1 MQALWIFVVIWAA
14 MIAHSFWE
22 ASVEGRNAWDKNKYG
37 WKIRFAKNLSLT
49 RYHFW
54 LFVVYLPL
62 ILIVL
67 PLVVHGF
74 SKELFGI
81 LLSAYFS
88 GMVIEDFFWFVVNT
102 EISFKDAWNPNFASY
117 YPWIGFGKYKIPLL
131 YIIGIVLAILFWIFL
146 VR

>member
-1 MQALWIFVVIWAA
+1 MQTLNIFLIIWLA

-37 WKIRFAKNLSLT
+37 WKWQITKNLSLT

-54 LFVVYLPL
+54 LFFIYLPL
-62 ILIVL
+62 LIVVL
-67 PLVVHGF
+67 PLVIAGY
-74 SKELFGI
+74 STKLLGI

-102 EISFKDAWNPNFASY
+102 EVKFKEAWNPKFASY
-117 YPWIGFGKYKIPLL
+117 YPWLVIGKFKIPVL
-131 YIIGIVLAILFWIFL
+131 YLVGIGLAILFWFTL